1 MDPMNQSQSSFPPVV
16 PSAVASDKPK
26 RKPAVKKAAAPK
38 SAADV
43 AKPKKAKGAKKP
55 RKTYTPSPTSKRAII
70 RPLRAMEKDLQQR
83 LKAVQKQ
90 LARMEKLEF

>member
-1 MDPMNQSQSSFPPVV
+1 MDSNMLSQSYDI
-16 PSAVASDKPK
+16 PSADDVAGKAARK
-26 RKPAVKKAAAPK
+26 RKPSPKKAAAPAEPKAAK
-38 SAADV
+38 ST
-43 AKPKKAKGAKKP
+43 KAKSKKP
-55 RKTYTPSPTSKRAII
+55 RKPYTPSPTSKRAII

>member
-1 MDPMNQSQSSFPPVV
+1 MDSNMLSQSQEPQTLAD
-16 PSAVASDKPK
+16 AVKPK
-26 RKPAVKKAAAPK
+26 RKKPARPAASP

-43 AKPKKAKGAKKP
+43 AKPKKAKAAKGAKKP
-55 RKTYTPSPTSKRAII
+55 RKPYTPSPTSKRAII